1 MMLRFGD
8 WGGWWILGVAAVLA
22 VACSPQQPALTVSPG
37 PTLTAGATVGVT
49 EEIVS
54 GGGAAAAVSQP
65 TPTRVET
72 PETAAAVIPEATV
85 KPLGEVAVVVPWA
98 QRTGAF
104 LDRFIAEMSP
114 RESATEE
121 EAAAADYLAA
131 ELEGLGYEAGLQPF
145 TFERLSRRQ
154 KVEVTGGETFRSVP
168 LRFTGFGTVSGELAE
183 VGLGKEGEVSKD
195 SVSGRIALI
204 GRGEITFEEKTTRV
218 AEAGAVGVIIFN
230 NEDGVFRGQLRD
242 QADIPVV
249 AIRRADGE
257 RLLRLMGEGEVE
269 VTIAAEAE
277 TKGSRNIIAER
288 TGGTGNGKVVII
300 GAHYDTTPD
309 TQGANDNGSGVAA
322 LLTVA
327 EELVADDLPFRLRF
341 MLFGAEELGLY
352 GSRHY
357 VDGLDL
363 GELDSIIAM
372 INIDAVG
379 SGTRLEI
386 IGEDWLVDP
395 VVDYAELHGIPVREQ
410 ELSRWGGSDHASF
423 RDAEVATLFLI
434 GSDLSRIN
442 SPEDDIEFVRRELMG
457 AAAALALES
466 VAQLAREE

>member
-1 MMLRFGD
+1 MIVGL
-8 WGGWWILGVAAVLA
+8 AAVLA
-22 VACSPQQPALTVSPG
+22 VACSPQQPALTVSPE
-37 PTLTAGATVGVT
+37 PTPTAEATVAVT

-54 GGGAAAAVSQP
+54 SVEAAAAVSQP
-65 TPTRVET
+65 TPPPVET
-72 PETAAAVIPEATV
+72 PGAAAAVSPEATV
-85 KPLGEVAVVVPWA
+85 NPTPTIRPLGEVAVVVPWA
-98 QRTGAF
+98 ERTGAF
-104 LDRFIAEMSP
+104 LDRFTEEMSP

-121 EAAAADYLAA
+121 EAAAADYLVA
-131 ELEGLGYEAGLQPF
+131 ELERLGYEARLQPF

-154 KVEVTGGETFRSVP
+154 KVEVTGGKTFRSVP
-168 LRFTGFGTVSGELAE
+168 LQFTGLGTVSGALAE
-183 VGLGKEGEVSKD
+183 VGLGKEGEVSED

-218 AEAGAVGVIIFN
+218 AEAEAVGVIIFN
-230 NEDGVFRGQLRD
+230 NEDGVFRGQLRNR
-242 QADIPVV
+242 ADIPVV
-249 AIRRADGE
+249 AISRADGE
-257 RLLRLMGEGEVE
+257 RLLELMGEGEVE

-277 TKGSRNIIAER
+277 TKESRNIIAER
-288 TGGTGNGKVVII
+288 PGGTGNGKVVII
-300 GAHYDTTPD
+300 GAHYDTTPE

-322 LLTVA
+322 LLTAA
-327 EELVADDLPFRLRF
+327 EKLVDDDLPFRVRF

-372 INIDAVG
+372 INIDSVG

-386 IGEDWLVDP
+386 IGEDRLVDP
-395 VVDYAELHGIPVREQ
+395 VVDYAGLHGIPVREQ
-410 ELSRWGGSDHASF
+410 DPSRWGGSDHASF

-434 GSDLSRIN
+434 GDDLSRIN

>member
-1 MMLRFGD
+1 MMLRFRD
-8 WGGWWILGVAAVLA
+8 WGVWWILGLAAVLA

-37 PTLTAGATVGVT
+37 PTLTAGATVAVT

-121 EAAAADYLAA
+121 EAAAADYLTA

-168 LRFTGFGTVSGELAE
+168 LQFTGLGTVSGELAE

-277 TKGSRNIIAER
+277 TKESRNIIAER

>member
-1 MMLRFGD
+1 MIVGL
-8 WGGWWILGVAAVLA
+8 AAVLA
-22 VACSPQQPALTVSPG
+22 VACSPQQPALTASPEPI
-37 PTLTAGATVGVT
+37 PTAEATVAIT
-49 EEIVS
+49 EEMVS
-54 GGGAAAAVSQP
+54 SVEAAAAVSQP
-65 TPTRVET
+65 TPTPVET
-72 PETAAAVIPEATV
+72 PGTAAAVSPEATV
-85 KPLGEVAVVVPWA
+85 NPTPTVRPLGEVAVVVPWA
-98 QRTGAF
+98 LRTGAF
-104 LDRFIAEMSP
+104 LDRFTAEMSP

-121 EAAAADYLAA
+121 EAAAADYLVA
-131 ELEGLGYEAGLQPF
+131 ELERLGYAARLQPF

-168 LRFTGFGTVSGELAE
+168 LQFTGLGTVSGALAE
-183 VGLGKEGEVSKD
+183 VGLGKEGEVSED

-204 GRGEITFEEKTTRV
+204 GRGEITFEQKTTRV
-218 AEAGAVGVIIFN
+218 AEAGAVGAIIFN

-249 AIRRADGE
+249 AIRRTDGE
-257 RLLRLMGEGEVE
+257 RLLELMGEGEVE

-277 TKGSRNIIAER
+277 TKESRNIIAER
-288 TGGTGNGKVVII
+288 PGGTGNGKVVII
-300 GAHYDTTPD
+300 GAHYDTTPE

-327 EELVADDLPFRLRF
+327 EKLVDDDLPFRVRF

-363 GELDSIIAM
+363 GERDSIIAM
-372 INIDAVG
+372 INIDSVG

-386 IGEDWLVDP
+386 IGEDRLVDP
-395 VVDYAELHGIPVREQ
+395 VVDYAGLHGIPVREQ
-410 ELSRWGGSDHASF
+410 DPSRWGGSDHASF

-434 GSDLSRIN
+434 GDDLSRIN
-442 SPEDDIEFVRRELMG
+442 SPEDGIEFVRRELMG